1 MNDNIKAG
9 AEIMGGDGEYC
20 EGTKEGY
27 EAFVKERNKSL
38 SAARINGLI
47 EQAGLE
53 YNFDPMTWLKYEKLV
68 ELAVLECSDICINE
82 NVSNLDLKV
91 MRESGKFTV
100 QDLATKSC
108 GENLAKRIKERFG
121 ILDQEN

>member
-1 MNDNIKAG
+1 MN
-9 AEIMGGDGEYC
+9 E
-20 EGTKEGY
+20 
-27 EAFVKERNKSL
+27 
-38 SAARINGLI
+38 RINRLI

-53 YNFDPMTWLKYEKLV
+53 YNFDPMAWLKYEKLV

-82 NVSNLDLKV
+82 NVSNIDLKV

-121 ILDQEN
+121 L

>member
-1 MNDNIKAG
+1 MNERIKLLA
-9 AEIMGGDGEYC
+9 
-20 EGTKEGY
+20 
-27 EAFVKERNKSL
+27 
-38 SAARINGLI
+38 

-53 YNFDPMTWLKYEKLV
+53 FDDDLSLEPEPIYYTTQKDLKKFA
-68 ELAVLECSDICINE
+68 ELIVRECADICINE

-121 ILDQEN
+121 ILD